1 VPPRMHI
8 YLNYLFSTLRT
19 LQVSFWR
26 YSATFSQPP
35 PESSH
40 LSYRG
45 TKFPVVRLRKSMH
58 CAIYQRVTTVST
70 SWLPNLCLLRFCFSA
85 GNNWHSLGE
94 EFPWYNQNQ
103 RRLFTYVITGHV
115 NLPDRTF
122 YNSNIGC
129 GLLCSNTR
137 NIQLSDCVDISLT
150 LVYPVPDLICSS
162 WQKSA
167 YEPEASKVERKY
179 VPRSVIKTRR
189 KDSDFLKDITKKK

>member
-1 VPPRMHI
+1 MHI
-8 YLNYLFSTLRT
+8 YLNYLFSTLRS

-26 YSATFSQPP
+26 YSATLLQSP

-40 LSYRG
+40 LYRG
-45 TKFPVVRLRKSMH
+45 TKFPVVRLQKSMH

-70 SWLPNLCLLRFCFSA
+70 SRLPNLCLQRFCFSA

-103 RRLFTYVITGHV
+103 RRLYIYTITGHV
-115 NLPDRTF
+115 NLPDRHF

-137 NIQLSDCVDISLT
+137 NIELSDCWHFSNVCLYSTRFDLFLLT
-150 LVYPVPDLICSS
+150 EVCLRAWGL
-162 WQKSA
+162 
-167 YEPEASKVERKY
+167 
-179 VPRSVIKTRR
+179 
-189 KDSDFLKDITKKK
+189 